1 MDRLL
6 FGGVGPRVGSKA
18 RPRTG
23 SAREPGIREHR
34 PVTPNNFGVHVGLD
48 RPYGIEC
55 AKL

>member
-1 MDRLL
+1 MYRLL

-23 SAREPGIREHR
+23 SAREPGIREHK
-34 PVTPNNFGVHVGLD
+34 PVTPNNFGVHVGPD

-55 AKL
+55 AEL

>member
-1 MDRLL
+1 MYRLL

-18 RPRTG
+18 RPRIG
-23 SAREPGIREHR
+23 SASEPGIPEHR
-34 PVTPNNFGVHVGLD
+34 PVTPNNSSVHLGLD